1 MEKSE
6 NILDGIYESNLF
18 EHILENE
25 VLHDNWSS
33 EMKKLKNLLQTPIP
47 IDYIECTKENVEKL
61 GNCITTPIE
70 NVHLDDIG
78 KETLFHKMNRKRGGR
93 GDIDRRLF
101 LDAIPKALSNPAF
114 IIEHIPTGR
123 NDFKDICHLYFK
135 SVYLSAKEA
144 NRRKTKYILMF
155 VVSLKDPTYP
165 KLISFYDVDIFER
178 IFVGDTILYEGGQ
191 QVQVKLTKTNSEPT
205 N

>member
-70 NVHLDDIG
+70 NVHLDDI
-78 KETLFHKMNRKRGGR
+78 
-93 GDIDRRLF
+93 
-101 LDAIPKALSNPAF
+101 SN
-114 IIEHIPTGR
+114 
-123 NDFKDICHLYFK
+123 L
-135 SVYLSAKEA
+135 
-144 NRRKTKYILMF
+144 
-155 VVSLKDPTYP
+155 LK
-165 KLISFYDVDIFER
+165 
-178 IFVGDTILYEGGQ
+178 
-191 QVQVKLTKTNSEPT
+191 N